1 MSERPESDV
10 SYIDIAPTSMI
21 QVSRTDFISPTLT
34 TIVSD
39 FGGAM
44 GIWLG
49 MGVSGL
55 HHSDRGEA
63 TRDYD
68 RPPPWIDNSV
78 RKIFNSFV

>member
-1 MSERPESDV
+1 MSERSDRDV

-49 MGVSGL
+49 MGVTQLIHRSVDIITEIVGKL
-55 HHSDRGEA
+55 GEA
-63 TRDYD
+63 RRDHHH
-68 RPPPWIDNSV
+68 R
-78 RKIFNSFV
+78 

>member
-1 MSERPESDV
+1 M

-21 QVSRTDFISPTLT
+21 QVSTTDFISPTLT

-49 MGVSGL
+49 MGVTQL
-55 HHSDRGEA
+55 IQHSLDFITAVMGKLGQRQTTA
-63 TRDYD
+63 VD
-68 RPPPWIDNSV
+68 
-78 RKIFNSFV
+78 K